1 MLRLRPRHGSYA
13 LAAALFLGA
22 ASAADAQSAR
32 YNHSMTLMA
41 DGNILIV
48 GGKGA
53 ADTSVATV
61 DIYIS
66 TGAKYETRASM
77 NTARSSHTA
86 TLLPDGRILVTG
98 GVNAA
103 GTYLDTGELFDPRL
117 NTWTTVPNTNFGGP
131 RVNHTAT
138 ILPSGRVLIV
148 GGQTDA
154 TGTVLASC
162 SLFYSGVFN
171 PCGTG
176 LPMQMARA
184 GHTATLLHNGRV
196 FVAGGY
202 RATGNGFAVTTEK
215 YDPGTDSWTAG
226 PALLQA
232 RAYHTA
238 TQMGNQRVLIA
249 GGYNAINFLQ
259 SLGFLGS
266 TEIYDP
272 NSDTITPAAPLA
284 SRKMHQ
290 TAILSGVGKTHLY
303 GGLGNITTSYLRGPL
318 PVSGQVFITSTSL
331 TRGTLRS
338 NPPTDIS
345 GNPSF
350 NLSAAVSGRI
360 VDGDVDFSSPTIAGA
375 DFKIDFSYPGLLMN
389 LDGIPVDRGAID
401 LTASLG
407 PVGGVIAFAPQSV
420 SSVDMDPTA
429 AGSQVTMAAPAQPN
443 VSTNLTGGTL
453 TGQIHI
459 PMAASNLGGTVLAGN
474 AVITA
479 GQITKPSTDFVN
491 GEGYTVSLT
500 GGSGSLVGGTVAL
513 DSDGVPALIMNV
525 TFTNLA
531 GTITN
536 STSTAIASPVDIS
549 AQKVTG
555 FTLRV
560 SYVVSPITLNKIDH
574 SFNFDIATVAVRV
587 MQFSD
592 NEAYTPSANRWD
604 LGQTAFPTFN
614 HTHMLLPNSDE
625 YIYGG
630 RACTTPA
637 ACGTFTYSATNRYTA
652 YIQVQQDE
660 SPWETVGSL
669 ATPRANH
676 TLTVLPDGRVLA
688 AGGEN
693 ASNTIFQTELYI
705 PETRAWV
712 PGLPMKQHR
721 SHHTATLLPNGNV
734 LAAGGFT
741 GLNHSTGTSS
751 FAEIFYPDSNAWV
764 PTAPMISSRAYHAAV
779 LLPEGHPFMIGGFA
793 NGAYL
798 TATEVFFSTSH
809 KWAAGPP
816 LPEPRAQFT
825 ATVLQDGRI
834 LVVGGVNAASG
845 VLGTTRI
852 FNPQTW
858 SWAAG
863 PSINFPRYS
872 HTATMLRDGRV
883 LIVGGSD
890 GVREMRLAEVFDPAT
905 NAWTMTSQFTPFGN
919 DLGGPRLGHT
929 ATLLPDG
936 KVLFVGGF
944 TAFEGPLGS
953 AEGFDADF
961 STFQVQG
968 KLTTPK
974 GDHTT
979 VMLRDGYILHAG
991 GFTGLSYL
999 GETQIL
1005 YFGGAPDSATLA
1017 GGQRRRPTISAMSA
1031 SLIQPGSNGTLF
1043 GTGLRG
1049 TTEASGGGAGSGN
1062 SHHAHPRVYLQRADS
1077 ASSSA
1082 NDSGWMID
1090 VTSGIFYSGV
1100 NAWSNMDSSVTFQI
1114 PSTTATLPLGWYHL
1128 RVAANSQFSESRTF
1142 QVGPPK
1148 PAGSPGIPVGTLVG
1162 ASSVIWT
1169 WAAAGGNFDGYS
1181 VYSATSGIFIAT
1193 VPRSGG
1199 GQESFL
1205 ESQLGPDTSS
1215 LIKIAAYNIT
1225 GDGAVVAATV
1235 PVNTA
1240 VSSLAGLQGVAVSPQ
1255 SIFWSWNPVGGA
1267 ATYEVF
1273 SASSGIKIGTPGSN
1287 AFTQVGL
1294 STNTPNSV
1302 LVRAIMTGGPG
1313 SLTASASVYTLAAVP
1328 TPNSPPIHTV
1338 STGGLIASWLPNT
1351 NPTGTKYQLDFTT
1364 DRASN
1369 TISIPDIDGL
1379 NFNFANAIIQII
1391 DQQSGVVV
1399 GSSSIQ
1405 NVIINVT
1412 VAAVNGDG
1420 VKSAFVSLGSSNTL
1434 AAPPADPRVIDAT
1447 PSSLTVKWDANQN
1460 NSSTTYKVVYSS
1472 DNFVT
1477 DFSTAISFGDAFNS
1491 HQTTIGNLLTGKTY
1505 SIRISARNSYGAE
1518 TAFVSTQGFT
1528 DNGGGPVGSLS
1539 ILAPTTV
1546 YTALSG
1552 TLGSGRRFEIRIPA
1566 GTFDQDTR
1574 IFVTSRAIGDLRC
1587 GNIPVGFSITN
1598 QPAVQPRLPVEVGI
1612 QYALTDAGLGS
1623 LTTLGMV
1630 RYDPVSGAC
1639 VPMEARVDAA
1649 NSIVYARL
1657 NHFSDFQLQQLVPGG
1672 AAGTARVFPNPLY
1685 TRTQG
1690 FFTFD
1695 HIPAGAHVRVYTIHG
1710 EEVFD
1715 QAANASGIVTWRA
1728 ENKVGRPVASGLYL
1742 AVIESGGEKKIMK
1755 LAVVR

>member
-1 MLRLRPRHGSYA
+1 MLRLRPRHGTFVLSA
-13 LAAALFLGA
+13 LLFLGA
-22 ASAADAQSAR
+22 ARAVHAQQVR
-32 YNHSMTLMA
+32 YNHTMTLLA

-53 ADTSVATV
+53 ADTSLNTV

-66 TGAKYETRASM
+66 TGAKYETRATL
-77 NTARSSHTA
+77 NTNRSSHTA
-86 TLLPDGRILVTG
+86 TLLPDGRVLVTG

-103 GTYLDTGELFDPRL
+103 GTILDTGELFDPRQ
-117 NTWTTVPNTNFGGP
+117 NSWTTVPNTNFGGP

-138 ILPSGRVLIV
+138 LLPNGRVLIV

-154 TGTVLASC
+154 AGNVLASC
-162 SLFYSGVFN
+162 SLFYSGAFN
-171 PCGTG
+171 ACGTG
-176 LPMQMARA
+176 GVPMQMARG

-202 RATGNGFAVTTEK
+202 RGPGNGFAVTTEK
-215 YDPGTDSWTAG
+215 YDPDTDSWTAG

-249 GGYNAINFLQ
+249 GGYNAVNFLQ

-272 NSDTITPAAPLA
+272 NSDTMTPAAPLA
-284 SRKMHQ
+284 ARKMQH
-290 TAILSGVGKTHLY
+290 TALLDGIGRTHLY
-303 GGLGNITTSYLRGPL
+303 GGLGNITTSYFTGSL
-318 PVSGQVFITSTSL
+318 PVEGQVYVTPTGLSA
-331 TRGTLRS
+331 GTIQN
-338 NPPTDIS
+338 NPPTNLAAI
-345 GNPSF
+345 PSF
-350 NLSAAVSGRI
+350 TLSAGVSGRI
-360 VDGDVDFSSPTIAGA
+360 VDGDINLSCPTISGT
-375 DFKIDFSYPGLLMN
+375 DFKIDFTYPGLLLN
-389 LDGIPVDRGAID
+389 LDGIAVDGGAVTVSQQFQPI
-401 LTASLG
+401 AG
-407 PVGGVIAFAPQSV
+407 RIAFAPQSV
-420 SSVDMDPTA
+420 SSNDVDPTS
-429 AGSQVTMAAPAQPN
+429 AGSEVTMAAPAQPN
-443 VSTNLTGGTL
+443 VSTALTGGTL
-453 TGQIHI
+453 IGQIHI
-459 PMAASNLGGTVLAGN
+459 PMAESNLGGTVVAGT
-474 AVITA
+474 ATITA
-479 GQITKPSTDFVN
+479 GQITKPSTDFP
-491 GEGYTVSLT
+491 GGDGWTVSLT
-500 GGSGSLVGGTVAL
+500 GGTGSLTGGTVAL
-513 DSDGVPALIMNV
+513 DSDGIPALIMNV

-536 STSTAIASPVDIS
+536 STSAAIASPVNIS

-555 FTLRV
+555 LSLRTN
-560 SYVVSPITLNKIDH
+560 YVVSPITLKRSEH
-574 SFNFDIATVAVRV
+574 SMNIDIATVAVRV

-592 NEAYTPSANRWD
+592 NEAYNASNNAWS
-604 LGQTAFPTFN
+604 LGQAGYPTFN

-630 RACTTPA
+630 RSCATQPTCTA
-637 ACGTFTYSATNRYTA
+637 FTYSGLSQYTA

-660 SPWETVGSL
+660 NPWQAVGSL

-693 ASNTIFQTELYI
+693 ASNTIFDTELYI

-764 PTAPMISSRAYHAAV
+764 PTSPMISSRAYHAAV
-779 LLPEGHPFMIGGFA
+779 LLPDGHPFMIGGFR
-793 NGAYL
+793 NGTYL
-798 TATEVFFSTSH
+798 DATEVFYSTAHRWVS
-809 KWAAGPP
+809 APP

-834 LVVGGVNAASG
+834 LVVGGVNATSG

-858 SWAAG
+858 TWAAG
-863 PSINFPRYS
+863 TSITYPRYS
-872 HTATMLRDGRV
+872 HTATLLRDGRV
-883 LIVGGSD
+883 LIAGGSD
-890 GVREMRLAEVFDPAT
+890 GIREMAKAEVFDPAT
-905 NAWTMTSQFTPFGN
+905 GLWTLTSAALPFGN
-919 DLGGPRLGHT
+919 DMGGPRLGHT
-929 ATLLPDG
+929 ATLLPNG
-936 KVLFVGGF
+936 KILFVGGF
-944 TAFEGPLGS
+944 TAFGGPLGY

-968 KLTTPK
+968 VITTGK
-974 GDHTT
+974 GDHAT
-979 VMLRDGYILHAG
+979 VMLRDGYLLHAG

-1005 YFGGAPDSATLA
+1005 YFGGPPDSATLA
-1017 GGQRRRPTISAMSA
+1017 GGQRRRPVISQVIP
-1031 SLIQPGSNGTLF
+1031 SLVQPGISGTVI
-1043 GTGLRG
+1043 GTGFRG
-1049 TTEASGGGAGSGN
+1049 MTEASGGGAGSAN
-1062 SHHAHPRVYLQRADS
+1062 SHHSHPRVYLQRADS

-1100 NAWSNMDSSVTFQI
+1100 NNWANMDSSLTFNV
-1114 PSTTATLPLGWYHL
+1114 PATAATLPLGWYHL
-1128 RVAANSQFSESRTF
+1128 RVAANSQFSESQTF
-1142 QVGPPK
+1142 QVGPAK
-1148 PAGSPGIPVGTLVG
+1148 PTGSPGIPQGTLVG
-1162 ASSVIWT
+1162 PSSVVWT
-1169 WAAAGGNFDGYS
+1169 WAAAGGTFDGYS
-1181 VYSATSGIFIAT
+1181 VYSATSGIFLSTI
-1193 VPRSGG
+1193 PRSGG
-1199 GQESFL
+1199 ALESFL
-1205 ESQLGPDTSS
+1205 ESGLGPDTSS
-1215 LIKIAAYNIT
+1215 LIKVAAFNIT
-1225 GDGAVVAATV
+1225 GDGPVAIATV

-1240 VSSLAGLQGVAVSPQ
+1240 VGSLSGIQGVAQTPQ

-1267 ATYEVF
+1267 LNYEVF
-1273 SASSGIKIGTPGSN
+1273 SASNGVRIGTPTAN
-1287 AFTQVGL
+1287 AFTQVAL
-1294 STNTPNSV
+1294 STNSPYSI
-1302 LVRAIMTGGPG
+1302 LVRAVMPGGQGGLSG
-1313 SLTASASVYTLAAVP
+1313 SATVYTLAAVP
-1328 TPNSPPIHTV
+1328 SPNSPPLHSI

-1351 NPTGTKYQLDFTT
+1351 NPVNTLYQIDFMT
-1364 DRASN
+1364 DRTSN
-1369 TISIPDIDGL
+1369 TLTIPNINGL
-1379 NFNFANAIIQII
+1379 NYNFGGSFIEITDGNGTVI
-1391 DQQSGVVV
+1391 
-1399 GSSSIQ
+1399 GSSTIQ
-1405 NVIINVT
+1405 NVILTVT
-1412 VAAVNGDG
+1412 VAGVNGDG
-1420 VKSAFVSLGSSNTL
+1420 IKSAFVSLGSTNTL
-1434 AAPPADPRVIDAT
+1434 AAPPANPRVIGGT
-1447 PSSLTVKWDANQN
+1447 PSSLTVQWDPNQN
-1460 NSSTTYKVVYSS
+1460 NSSTTYQVTYSS

-1477 DFSTAISFGDAFNS
+1477 DFSTAIPFSSAFNA
-1491 HQTTIGNLLTGKTY
+1491 HQTTLGNLLTGKTY
-1505 SIRISARNSYGAE
+1505 TIRVSARNSYGAE

-1528 DNGGGPVGSLS
+1528 DNGGGPPGSLS
-1539 ILAPTTV
+1539 LFAPTTV
-1546 YTALSG
+1546 YTTVIG

-1566 GTFDQDTR
+1566 GTFEQDTR
-1574 IFVTSRAIGDLRC
+1574 IFVTSRAIGDLNC

-1598 QPAVQPRLPVEVGI
+1598 LPAVQPRLPVEVGI
-1612 QYALTDAGLGS
+1612 QYALTDTGLGS

-1657 NHFSDFQLQQLVPGG
+1657 NHFSDFQLQQLVPSS

-1695 HIPAGAHVRVYTIHG
+1695 HLPASAHVRVFTIHG

-1715 QAANASGIVTWRA
+1715 RAANASGIVTWRA

-1742 AVIESGGEKKIMK
+1742 AIIESGGEKKIMK